1 MDKGRAG
8 PGDTVRGLSSP
19 PHRQTPKL
27 IEAAGGN
34 YYVAYI
40 VGALISVFALGMLV
54 VGRFVDLVRDR
65 NAREDEAA
73 AEAAEAAAG
82 GKAVHEEEGEDPE
95 EAPLLEAPESG
106 GGCRGACIRA
116 LLSRP
121 ST

>member
-1 MDKGRAG
+1 M
-8 PGDTVRGLSSP
+8 
-19 PHRQTPKL
+19 
-27 IEAAGGN
+27 
-34 YYVAYI
+34 AYI

-65 NAREDEAA
+65 NAREDEDEEA
-73 AEAAEAAAG
+73 AEAADAAAG
-82 GKAVHEEEGEDPE
+82 GKAAHDEHEEE
-95 EAPLLEAPESG
+95 EAPLLEAPASG